1 MQRRIESTAIA
12 LLMLSAALP
21 AVAVG
26 MAAPAEA
33 LSPATFVA
41 PREPLVLTR
50 TVWRTLHDGQQIMVR
65 RSYLLD
71 FTRDA
76 GGFVVTGQQ
85 LSSEVE
91 APAAIDAIARIER
104 NRTDLTAFPLRLD
117 ASGMIRTGTAPAGSS
132 AYLDG
137 GSAARALMAG
147 AKLSP
152 IDQRAGEAFLADI
165 AARGGVVPWPS
176 DLFNPRA
183 PSRTDQREVAL
194 PDGSM
199 GKLTM
204 TLSAEAAQA
213 GGLPSKVSREVV
225 SEVGGT
231 RRVSREEW
239 TFAPRTGP

>member
-12 LLMLSAALP
+12 LFVLGAALP
-21 AVAVG
+21 AIAAG
-26 MAAPAEA
+26 MAAQAEA

-50 TVWRTLHDGQQIMVR
+50 TVWRTLHDGQQIIVR
-65 RSYLLD
+65 RSYLLA

-76 GGFVVTGQQ
+76 GGFVVTGRQ
-85 LSSEVE
+85 LTSEVE
-91 APAAIDAIARIER
+91 APTAIDAIARIER
-104 NRTDLTAFPLRLD
+104 NRTDLMAFPLRLD
-117 ASGMIRTGTAPAGSS
+117 ILGMIRTGIQPAGAS
-132 AYLDG
+132 AYLE
-137 GSAARALMAG
+137 GSNAARALMAG

-152 IDQRAGEAFLADI
+152 VDQRTGEAFLADI
-165 AARGGVVPWPS
+165 AARGGAVPWPT

-183 PSRTDQREVAL
+183 PSRTDQREVTL

-204 TLSAEAAQA
+204 TLSAELAQG

-225 SEVGGT
+225 SEFNGT

-239 TFAPRTGP
+239 AFASRGGR